1 MQRILLRFTLGLR
14 IYHVYRWGA
23 EHPSPMHHPITGS
36 QVRILVGSWLNKE
49 IDTVIGW
56 RHLVTLYE
64 ELAFSEVSA
73 QAPTCAHLGDWLV
86 EQIRGQRF
94 RLYEELPPMKPGQ
107 SFEEYA
113 RIAHVPKV
121 AAKPLD
127 TLPSPKAAAPM
138 QGYEVTAAPGGPAD
152 LKNEI
157 SVGCPKPNFRSE
169 RVVTL
174 EPEAR
179 EWVKDHI
186 KRLYWESTIGE
197 VGGGGFLVTTTR
209 VTQLKAGQILY
220 RYFGGTAG
228 PLSTWWFLEPL
239 EGDPRVFAA
248 LPENCTADCLV
259 RARVR
264 QNITA
269 LTGIGAPRCSNK
281 PGGPVQY
288 YVEFQ
293 TPRDKVLIDGRI
305 TQENDFLELI

>member
-94 RLYEELPPMKPGQ
+94 RLYEELPPMKQGQ

-113 RIAHVPKV
+113 RIAHVPV
-121 AAKPLD
+121 MVAKPVEK
-127 TLPSPKAAAPM
+127 LPQASSTTPQQAYGVM
-138 QGYEVTAAPGGPAD
+138 DAPGGPGG
-152 LKNEI
+152 LSNET
-157 SVGCPKPNFRSE
+157 SPECPSASFRSE
-169 RVVTL
+169 RMATVHPSVLTWFNDTKTPPGFRPDIL
-174 EPEAR
+174 
-179 EWVKDHI
+179 
-186 KRLYWESTIGE
+186 GE
-197 VGGGGFLVTTTR
+197 NEGGGFLATTTR
-209 VTQLKAGQILY
+209 VVPIEKGTVLF
-220 RYFGGTAG
+220 RYFGGDANA
-228 PLSTWWFLEPL
+228 LSTWWFTEPF

-248 LPENCTADCLV
+248 LPVKSSADKLV
-259 RARVR
+259 KARVR
-264 QNITA
+264 KDIKVLA
-269 LTGIGAPRCSNK
+269 GIGAPRCSNK

-288 YVEFQ
+288 FVQYQ
-293 TPRDKVLIDGRI
+293 PARTTHDKV
-305 TQENDFLELI
+305 ENDFLELI